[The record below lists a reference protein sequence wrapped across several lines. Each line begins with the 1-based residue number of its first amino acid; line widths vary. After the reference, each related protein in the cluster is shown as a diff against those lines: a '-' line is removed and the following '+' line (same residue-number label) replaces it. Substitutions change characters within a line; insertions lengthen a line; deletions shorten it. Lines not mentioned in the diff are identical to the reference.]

1 MSLDKEKM
9 IAKVQENVEKLE
21 NKDFNVYFFVL
32 DTKGKPS
39 GNLEYIY
46 GTALALKRMG
56 YKVTMLHNEKEF
68 VGVGDWL
75 PGEAAELPHVNIEK
89 NNVDV
94 SPCDFLFIPE
104 LFANVMLKTK
114 ELPCKKVMI
123 LQSIDFFLD
132 FMPVGA
138 TPEMLNITDIICPTN
153 ALCEKAKSYFPRINT
168 HLVRPV
174 ISELFHKD
182 DKPKKL
188 IINIVADDQSDVDKI
203 VKPFYWKYPVYK
215 WISFRDLRGVSQE
228 VFADA
233 LRESMATVWMDDGS
247 DMGRVPLE
255 AMRSGNI
262 VVAKVPDRLSD
273 WMTDDEGKIGNNCFW
288 FFDTDSVPDLL
299 ANLVNKWLLDEVPDS
314 VYEAAAE
321 LDNSYNQAEQ
331 DMDISRE
338 YVGLFEKRVQDFKAV
353 LAELSK

>member
-1 MSLDKEKM
+1 MEKEKM
-9 IAKVQENVEKLE
+9 IATVQENIAKIES
-21 NKDFNVYFFVL
+21 KDFNVYFFVL

-46 GTALALKRMG
+46 GTALTLKRMG

-68 VGVGDWL
+68 IGVGDWL
-75 PGEAAELPHVNIEK
+75 SGEAAELPHVNIEK

-123 LQSIDFFLD
+123 LQSLDFLLD

-153 ALCEKAKSYFPRINT
+153 ALCERVKTYFPRVKT

-174 ISELFHKD
+174 ISDLFHKD
-182 DKPKKL
+182 DKAKKL
-188 IINIVADDQSDVDKI
+188 IVNIVADDQSDVDKI
-203 VKPFYWKYPVYK
+203 IKPFYWKYPVYK

-233 LRESMATVWMDDGS
+233 LRESAFTIWMDDGS

-255 AMRSGNI
+255 AMRCGN
-262 VVAKVPDRLSD
+262 VVIAKVPDRPSD
-273 WMTDDEGKIGNNCFW
+273 WMVDADGNMGNNCFW
-288 FFDTDSVPDLL
+288 FFDSESVPDFL
-299 ANLVNKWLLDEVPDS
+299 ANLVNKWLLDEIPED
-314 VYEAAAE
+314 VYVAASK
-321 LDNSYNQAEQ
+321 LDNAYNQDEQ
-331 DMDISRE
+331 DMDITKE
-338 YVGLFEKRVQDFKAV
+338 YVELFEKRAQDFKAV
-353 LAELSK
+353 LSELSK

>member
-1 MSLDKEKM
+1 MEKEKM
-9 IAKVQENVEKLE
+9 IKTVQENIEKLV
-21 NKDFNVYFFVL
+21 NKNFNVYFFVL

-46 GTALALKRMG
+46 GLALTLKRMG

-94 SPCDFLFIPE
+94 SPCDFLFVPE

-114 ELPCKKVMI
+114 ELPCKKVMV
-123 LQSIDFFLD
+123 LQSLDFLMD
-132 FMPVGA
+132 FMPVGV
-138 TPEMLNITDIICPTN
+138 TPELLNITDVVCPTEV
-153 ALCEKAKSYFPRINT
+153 LCKKIKTYFPRVTT

-174 ISELFHKD
+174 ISEIFHRD

-188 IINIVADDQSDVDKI
+188 VIDIVAKEQSDVDKI
-203 VKPFYWKYPVYK
+203 IKPFYWKYPVYK
-215 WISFRDLRGVSQE
+215 WVSFRDLRGVTQE
-228 VFADA
+228 VFAEA
-233 LRESMATVWMDDGS
+233 LRESMATVWIDSGS

-255 AMRSGNI
+255 AMRSGSI
-262 VVAKVPDRLSD
+262 VISKVPNRPSD
-273 WMTDDEGKIGNNCFW
+273 WMLDSEGKITDACFW
-288 FFDTDSVPDLL
+288 FFDEESVPDLL
-299 ANLVNKWLLDEVPDS
+299 ANLVNKWLLDEVPEQ
-314 VYEAAAE
+314 VYTAAATMDDAYTQE
-321 LDNSYNQAEQ
+321 EQ
-331 DMDISRE
+331 DKDIDREFVEMFNKRE
-338 YVGLFEKRVQDFKAV
+338 YDFRAV